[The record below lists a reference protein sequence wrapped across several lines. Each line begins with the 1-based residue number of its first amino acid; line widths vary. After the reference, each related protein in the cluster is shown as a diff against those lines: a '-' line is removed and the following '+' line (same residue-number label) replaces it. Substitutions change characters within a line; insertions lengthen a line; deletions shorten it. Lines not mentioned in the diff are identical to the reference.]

1 MGTALYKIILAYNG
15 GAFAGYQRQAKARTV
30 QAELETGLR
39 KIGWQGKHVL
49 SAGRTDAGV
58 HAHGQV
64 VSFQLDW
71 NHSTDDLQNALN
83 YYLPKD
89 MAVKQVSQ
97 VADDFHP
104 RYDAKSRHYCYQ
116 IFCQPVRDPLR
127 EDFAWRV
134 WPPVAVERMNAA
146 AQDLIGLHDF
156 KAFGSPM
163 KADGVTLREIFS
175 AEWTG
180 DGDTWQFHIR
190 ANAFLYHM
198 VRRIAYVLVVIG
210 QNEANVNL
218 IAESLN
224 SAELV
229 LTGLAP
235 AAGLILEDV
244 VY

>member
-1 MGTALYKIILAYNG
+1 MGAAHYKIILAYNG
-15 GAFAGYQRQAKARTV
+15 AAFAGYQLQAKARTV
-30 QAELETGLR
+30 QAELEAGLR
-39 KIGWQGKHVL
+39 IIGWQGRHVCN
-49 SAGRTDAGV
+49 AGRTDAGV
-58 HAHGQV
+58 HARGQV

-71 NHSTDDLQNALN
+71 NHTAEDLQNALN
-83 YYLPKD
+83 YFLPKD
-89 MAVKQVSQ
+89 MAVRDVSE
-97 VADDFHP
+97 VESDFHP

-134 WPPVAVERMNAA
+134 WPPVQVERMATA
-146 AQDLIGLHDF
+146 AQDLVGLHDF

-163 KADGVTLREIFS
+163 TEDGVTLREVFS

-180 DGDTWQFHIR
+180 EGDAWQFHIR

-198 VRRIAYVLVVIG
+198 VRRIAFVLVAIG
-210 QNEANVNL
+210 QNEAAVDL

-224 SAELV
+224 SGELA

-235 AAGLILEDV
+235 AGGLVLEDV